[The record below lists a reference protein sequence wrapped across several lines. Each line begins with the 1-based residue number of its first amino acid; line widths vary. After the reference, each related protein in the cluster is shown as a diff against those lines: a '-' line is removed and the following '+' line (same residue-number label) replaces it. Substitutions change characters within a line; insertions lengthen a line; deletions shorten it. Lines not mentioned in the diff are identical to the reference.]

1 MTTALW
7 LGLLLGVRHALDP
20 DHVVAVSALVAR
32 ERRPGVASALGA
44 AWAAG
49 HGSILLAVGLAALAF
64 DVAFPHALSEY
75 AEMAV
80 GVVLVTLGVTNLW
93 AMRRPPHVHGAGA
106 SLWRAGAVGSV
117 HGLAGSGVV
126 VVVAA
131 SQLPTPAAVA
141 SYLLAFG
148 IGTGLG
154 MVACSA
160 LLGAPLARADGPRMR
175 RALHAVTGVASVAI
189 GLGILAGL
197 HLAPEAAA
205 ASALLPGS

>member
-32 ERRPGVASALGA
+32 ERRPGVASTLGA

-49 HGSILLAVGLAALAF
+49 HFSILLAVGLAALAF
-64 DVAFPHALSEY
+64 DVVFPHALSGY
-75 AEMAV
+75 AEGVV
-80 GVVLVTLGVTNLW
+80 GVVLVMLGITNLW
-93 AMRRPPHVHGAGA
+93 ALRRPPHVHAPAA
-106 SLWRAGAVGSV
+106 SLWRAGAVGCV

-131 SQLPTPAAVA
+131 SSLPTPAAVA

-148 IGTGLG
+148 IGTALS

-160 LLGAPLARADGPRMR
+160 LLGAPLARAGGPRAR

-189 GLGILAGL
+189 GIGILAGL

-205 ASALLPGS
+205 ASGLLPGS